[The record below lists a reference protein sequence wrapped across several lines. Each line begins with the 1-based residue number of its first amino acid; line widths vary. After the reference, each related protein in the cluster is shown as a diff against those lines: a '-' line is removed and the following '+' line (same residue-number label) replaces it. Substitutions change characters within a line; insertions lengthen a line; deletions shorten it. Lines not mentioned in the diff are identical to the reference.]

1 MCPKSS
7 LLLLLVLVFCRE
19 WGSYFILQV
28 KAATLIPLL
37 PNITSIRLPAVTC
50 CDPEGWQCIWYWL
63 APSSFAYSIS
73 SMKSQLWAL
82 IWKQGMWCMV
92 SVGRVCFWHEQLL
105 FLGSSW
111 LLTAQWGAVPSERAL
126 CPLEPQPQ
134 LHKPRHHLL
143 ANGPTRTHLTVGWKG
158 PRVTGV
164 VQPVLNCLLCTGSL
178 SQDLTCDLSSGRHNL
193 SFLQGSST
201 KLSSLTCSFGVRQT

>member
-1 MCPKSS
+1 
-7 LLLLLVLVFCRE
+7 
-19 WGSYFILQV
+19 
-28 KAATLIPLL
+28 
-37 PNITSIRLPAVTC
+37 
-50 CDPEGWQCIWYWL
+50 
-63 APSSFAYSIS
+63 
-73 SMKSQLWAL
+73 
-82 IWKQGMWCMV
+82 MV

>member
-7 LLLLLVLVFCRE
+7 LLLLLVLVFRRE

-37 PNITSIRLPAVTC
+37 PNITSIRLPAATC
-50 CDPEGWQCIWYWL
+50 CEPDGWQCIWYWL
-63 APSSFAYSIS
+63 SPSSFAYSIS

-92 SVGRVCFWHEQLL
+92 SVGRVCFWHEQLS

-111 LLTAQWGAVPSERAL
+111 LLTARWAAVPSERAL
-126 CPLEPQPQ
+126 CPLGTSASAAQSTPP
-134 LHKPRHHLL
+134 L
-143 ANGPTRTHLTVGWKG
+143 AG
-158 PRVTGV
+158 
-164 VQPVLNCLLCTGSL
+164 
-178 SQDLTCDLSSGRHNL
+178 
-193 SFLQGSST
+193 QGSHQDSPDWG
-201 KLSSLTCSFGVRQT
+201 LEGPSGHWCGPACP